1 MAEIVQQRI
10 EDRIPELE
18 QLERVGLF
26 TRKEVKAMVKKVS
39 ALEYKLHRRI
49 ISKEDFI
56 TYIQYEINVLEL
68 IKKRRSRIG
77 YTFKREEIEF
87 TIIHRIHNVFRRAT
101 AKWKDDVQLWLS
113 HIVFCKKWNTTT
125 QLSKVFSSMLAIHP
139 DKPAFWIMAAKWE
152 MEDRT
157 SSESARLLFLRALRF
172 HPDNQKLYQEYF
184 RMELMHAEKLRKEQK
199 ALEQAKMD
207 LGQYE
212 FSEEIMKAELA
223 RVIYKDAIQ
232 KIKGADFLLS
242 FLSIARLFDFTK
254 EIQDEILQD
263 LQSLHAD
270 DPLMWDFMAKREL
283 EVESLPS
290 PEHESKQMKA
300 LEVGRREERCCAVYE
315 EAVTAVPTEAMWLR
329 YVTFCYERFKRKSNN
344 EELKQK
350 RREKALAVFQRAHE
364 SLLLAESLYKQWLQ
378 VLLAVGRTDSA
389 AEVAVAAARRFSQS
403 LDTWQSCLQVLVS
416 VRSHDVPMLFEEALA
431 HIKPKESLPLWLLRV
446 EWTEETQSLEDTEAF
461 FQKGLLSLVPAIS
474 VAMKEKYLDW
484 CYRTGGVKKAKKVF
498 TSLQESRPFSLAFFQ
513 KMIKIEKEQET
524 CKMQNL
530 REYYERALREFG
542 SEEDNLWLDYIKEEL
557 NHPQGKPENCG
568 KIHWRAMRVLQ
579 GEQVERFIAKY
590 TLAQT
595 GHL

>member
-1 MAEIVQQRI
+1 
-10 EDRIPELE
+10 
-18 QLERVGLF
+18 
-26 TRKEVKAMVKKVS
+26 MVKKVS

-56 TYIQYEINVLEL
+56 TYIQ
-68 IKKRRSRIG
+68 RIG

-87 TIIHRIHNVFRRAT
+87 TIIHRINNVFRRAT
-101 AKWKDDVQLWLS
+101 AKWKLVKLKSDG
-113 HIVFCKKWNTTT
+113 VFRKAFRGKIMILTVVILEYTVN
-125 QLSKVFSSMLAIHP
+125 
-139 DKPAFWIMAAKWE
+139 AFWIMAAKWE

-207 LGQYE
+207 LGQYK
-212 FSEEIMKAELA
+212 FSEEVMKAELA

-263 LQSLHAD
+263 PCFIVLMRAAFSLQSLHAD

-315 EAVTAVPTEAMWLR
+315 EAVTAVPTGTGQSELLKEMTIHTKQ
-329 YVTFCYERFKRKSNN
+329 TFTS
-344 EELKQK
+344 
-350 RREKALAVFQRAHE
+350 
-364 SLLLAESLYKQWLQ
+364 
-378 VLLAVGRTDSA
+378 
-389 AEVAVAAARRFSQS
+389 
-403 LDTWQSCLQVLVS
+403 
-416 VRSHDVPMLFEEALA
+416 
-431 HIKPKESLPLWLLRV
+431 ESLPLWILRV
-446 EWTEETQSLEDTEAF
+446 EWTEEMQSLEDTEAF

-498 TSLQESRPFSLAFFQ
+498 TSLQENRPFSLAFFQ
-513 KMIKIEKEQET
+513 KMIQIEKEQET

-579 GEQVERFIAKY
+579 GERVERFIAKY

>member
-56 TYIQYEINVLEL
+56 TYIQ
-68 IKKRRSRIG
+68 RIG

-87 TIIHRIHNVFRRAT
+87 TIIHRINNVFRRAT
-101 AKWKDDVQLWLS
+101 AKWK
-113 HIVFCKKWNTTT
+113 NTTT

-207 LGQYE
+207 LLCSATSPSRRCGHTYAVVVLVSL
-212 FSEEIMKAELA
+212 FS
-223 RVIYKDAIQ
+223 
-232 KIKGADFLLS
+232 
-242 FLSIARLFDFTK
+242 
-254 EIQDEILQD
+254 

-270 DPLMWDFMAKREL
+270 DPLTWDFMAKREL

-290 PEHESKQMKA
+290 SEHESKQTKA

-344 EELKQK
+344 EDLKQK

-364 SLLLAESLYKQWLQ
+364 SLLLAESLYKQWETCKMQNLREYYERALREFGSEEDSESSFSFFISDLCRIVFNPGMCSVGGQFQFQLQ
-378 VLLAVGRTDSA
+378 VLLAVGLMDTA
-389 AEVAVAAARRFSQS
+389 AEVAIAAARRFSQS

-416 VRSHDVPMLFEEALA
+416 VRSHDVPTLFEEALA
-431 HIKPKESLPLWLLRV
+431 HIKPKESLPLWILRV
-446 EWTEETQSLEDTEAF
+446 EWTEEMQSLEDTEAF
-461 FQKGLLSLVPAIS
+461 FQPGQWICLHNQAVCSGCCAIVS
-474 VAMKEKYLDW
+474 TEGTAFLGPCHLRSDE
-484 CYRTGGVKKAKKVF
+484 RKVF
-498 TSLQESRPFSLAFFQ
+498 GLVLQNRRSE
-513 KMIKIEKEQET
+513 EGKEGLYKET

-579 GEQVERFIAKY
+579 GERVERFIAKY